1 MVKLIKTFE
10 INIKY
15 FNALPKK
22 KKIKDLKILKELKK
36 KSEILLQQM
45 NFLMLH
51 KNLCFCYFNTFC
63 SILLL
68 KIIVS
73 YLDTKRESVC
83 FVHSTVCIA
92 TSE

>member
-36 KSEILLQQM
+36 KE
-45 NFLMLH
+45 
-51 KNLCFCYFNTFC
+51 
-63 SILLL
+63 
-68 KIIVS
+68 
-73 YLDTKRESVC
+73 
-83 FVHSTVCIA
+83 
-92 TSE
+92 